1 LNAISRAGEDDND
14 DDDGDSGDDSGEHN
28 SEGSGDE
35 DDEDEDDE
43 DEDDED
49 DDEDDDGE
57 DAGMN
62 NLGHLVASLGLADE
76 GTTPELQ
83 NIGTYSGMAR
93 GILKGSSVEKKTAK
107 LYPEYKTRRHATKF
121 FARGKVSSTIQCHFD
136 GC

>member
-1 LNAISRAGEDDND
+1 MNAISRAGEDDND

-28 SEGSGDE
+28 SEGSG
-35 DDEDEDDE
+35 
-43 DEDDED
+43 DED